1 MSEVKTSQK
10 GVDYAQPC
18 TLKSKQRVYSQAMLM
33 KIPHDHPDKSDISMK
48 IGRYNYPFG
57 NAVSDKPKSEL
68 TLDNDELNAL
78 IKYISENYTP
88 VNLGSG
94 EYINVDGNNSE
105 LIIKFKSLVDSQ
117 DDTANLLIDNDIL
130 TDNVYIA
137 ATSIKRKKSLAEFE
151 DKLGENLSES
161 YWQKWFA
168 DNKWVLGSDFA
179 QIIDERAIDTE
190 NIADYIM
197 RAFDSFIDL
206 VEIKKPNGLPFW
218 ASTKDHNNYVP
229 SSDLTKAITQCL
241 NYIYEIEREANS
253 QKFIERTK
261 SKVVKPR
268 CILVFGRSEDWN
280 DEQREAYRILNASYN
295 QLSILTYDHLL
306 CRAKNVLGITKSNL
320 SDLVDVDD
328 ELPF

>member
-33 KIPHDHPDKSDISMK
+33 KIPHDHPDKTDISLK

-78 IKYISENYTP
+78 IKYISEYYTP

-94 EYINVDGNNSE
+94 EYINVDGSNAALVNE
-105 LIIKFKSLVDSQ
+105 FKKLVEGQ
-117 DDTANLLIDNDIL
+117 ADTANLLIENGIL
-130 TDNVYIA
+130 SDNVFIA
-137 ATSIKRKKSLAEFE
+137 ATSIKKRDALSEFE
-151 DKLGENLSES
+151 EKLCEDLPES

-168 DNKWVLGSDFA
+168 GNKWVLGSDFA
-179 QIIDERAIDTE
+179 QIIDERQIDTE

-197 RAFDSFIDL
+197 RAFDGFIDL

-268 CILVFGRSEDWN
+268 CILVFGRSYNWN

-306 CRAKNVLGITKSNL
+306 SRAKNVLGITDAEKNG
-320 SDLVDVDD
+320 DEIPDD
-328 ELPF
+328 FPF

>member
-1 MSEVKTSQK
+1 MSEVKVSQK
-10 GVDYAQPC
+10 GVNYAKPC
-18 TLKSKQRVYSQAMLM
+18 ILKKKQRVYSQTILM
-33 KIPHDHPDKSDISMK
+33 KIPHDHPDTSDISLK
-48 IGRYNYPFG
+48 IGRYNYPFDKPA
-57 NAVSDKPKSEL
+57 NDKPKSEL

-94 EYINVDGNNSE
+94 EYINVDGSNAA
-105 LIIKFKSLVDSQ
+105 LINEFKKLVDGQ
-117 DDTANLLIDNDIL
+117 ADTANMLIENGIL
-130 TDNVYIA
+130 SDNVFIA
-137 ATSIKRKKSLAEFE
+137 ATSIKKRGALSEFE
-151 DKLGENLSES
+151 AQLCKDLPES
-161 YWQKWFA
+161 YWQKWFT

-179 QIIDERAIDTE
+179 KIIDERQIDTD

-218 ASTKDHNNYVP
+218 ASTKDHDNYVP

-253 QKFIERTK
+253 QKFIERTQ

-268 CILVFGRSEDWN
+268 CILVFGRSDSWN
-280 DEQREAYRILNASYN
+280 DEQREAYRILNSAYN

-306 CRAKNVLGITKSNL
+306 SRAKNVLGLIGVDGTDT
-320 SDLVDVDD
+320 SDD
-328 ELPF
+328 LPF

>member
-1 MSEVKTSQK
+1 
-10 GVDYAQPC
+10 
-18 TLKSKQRVYSQAMLM
+18 M
-33 KIPHDHPDKSDISMK
+33 KIPHDHPDTSDISLK

-57 NAVSDKPKSEL
+57 TLANDKPKSEL

-94 EYINVDGNNSE
+94 EYINVNGSNAA
-105 LIIKFKSLVDSQ
+105 LINEFKKLIEQ
-117 DDTANLLIDNDIL
+117 QADTANLLIENGIL
-130 TDNVYIA
+130 SDNVFIA
-137 ATSIKRKKSLAEFE
+137 ATSIKKRDALSAFE
-151 DKLGENLSES
+151 SKLCEDLPES
-161 YWQKWFA
+161 FWQKWFT

-179 QIIDERAIDTE
+179 QIIDERKIDTE

-197 RAFDSFIDL
+197 RAFDGFVDL

-218 ASTKDHNNYVP
+218 SSAKDHNNYVP
-229 SSDLTKAITQCL
+229 SSDLIKAITQCL

-253 QKFIERTK
+253 QKFIERTQ

-268 CILVFGRSEDWN
+268 CILVFGRSNTWN
-280 DEQREAYRILNASYN
+280 DEQREAYRILNSAYN

-306 CRAKNVLGITKSNL
+306 SRAKNVLGLIDEDGTDN
-320 SDLVDVDD
+320 SDD
-328 ELPF
+328 LPF

>member
-1 MSEVKTSQK
+1 MSEIKKSQK
-10 GVDYAQPC
+10 GIDYAKPC
-18 TLKSKQRVYSQAMLM
+18 ILKSKHRVYSQAMLM
-33 KIPHDHPDKSDISMK
+33 KIPHDHPDTSDISLK

-57 NAVSDKPKSEL
+57 TLANDKPKSEL

-94 EYINVDGNNSE
+94 EYINVNGSNAA
-105 LIIKFKSLVDSQ
+105 LINEFKKLIEQ
-117 DDTANLLIDNDIL
+117 QADTANLLIENGIL
-130 TDNVYIA
+130 SDNVFIA
-137 ATSIKRKKSLAEFE
+137 ATSIKKRDALSAFE
-151 DKLGENLSES
+151 SKLCEDLPES
-161 YWQKWFA
+161 FWQKWFT

-179 QIIDERAIDTE
+179 QIIDERKIDTE

-197 RAFDSFIDL
+197 RAFDGFVDL

-218 ASTKDHNNYVP
+218 SSAKDHNNFVP
-229 SSDLTKAITQCL
+229 SSDLIKAITQCL

-253 QKFIERTK
+253 QKFIERTQ

-268 CILVFGRSEDWN
+268 CILVFGRSNTWN
-280 DEQREAYRILNASYN
+280 DEQREAYRILNSAYN

-306 CRAKNVLGITKSNL
+306 SRAKNVLGLIDEDGTDN
-320 SDLVDVDD
+320 SDD
-328 ELPF
+328 LPF

>member
-33 KIPHDHPDKSDISMK
+33 KIPHDHPDKTDISLK

-57 NAVSDKPKSEL
+57 KAVNDKPKSEL
-68 TLDNDELNAL
+68 TLDNDELNTL

-94 EYINVDGNNSE
+94 EYINVDGSNAALISE
-105 LIIKFKSLVDSQ
+105 FKKLVEGQ
-117 DDTANLLIDNDIL
+117 ADTANLLIENGIL
-130 TDNVYIA
+130 SDNVFIA
-137 ATSIKRKKSLAEFE
+137 ATSIKKRDALSEFE
-151 DKLGENLSES
+151 AKLCEDLPES
-161 YWQKWFA
+161 YWQKWFT

-179 QIIDERAIDTE
+179 QIIDERQIDTE

-197 RAFDSFIDL
+197 RAFDGFIDL
-206 VEIKKPNGLPFW
+206 VEIKKPNGLSFW
-218 ASTKDHNNYVP
+218 ASTKDHDNYVP

-268 CILVFGRSEDWN
+268 CILVFGRSDSWN
-280 DEQREAYRILNASYN
+280 DEQREAYRILNSAYN

-306 CRAKNVLGITKSNL
+306 SRAKNVLGII
-320 SDLVDVDD
+320 DD
-328 ELPF
+328 EPENEISDDLPF

>member
-1 MSEVKTSQK
+1 MSKVKTSQK

-18 TLKSKQRVYSQAMLM
+18 TLKLKQKVYSQAMLM
-33 KIPHDHPDKSDISMK
+33 KIPHNHHDKSDISLK

-57 NAVSDKPKSEL
+57 KAVNDKPKSEL

-78 IKYISENYTP
+78 IKYISENYIP

-94 EYINVDGNNSE
+94 EYINVEGSNTT
-105 LIIKFKSLVDSQ
+105 LIKKFKKLLEGQ
-117 DDTANLLIDNDIL
+117 TDTANLLIKNGIL
-130 TDNVYIA
+130 SDNVFIA
-137 ATSIKRKKSLAEFE
+137 ATSIKKRDALSEFE
-151 DKLGENLSES
+151 AKLCENLPES
-161 YWQKWFA
+161 YWQKWFT

-179 QIIDERAIDTE
+179 QVIDERQIDTE

-197 RAFDSFIDL
+197 RAFDGFIDL
-206 VEIKKPNGLPFW
+206 VEIKKPNGLAFW
-218 ASTKDHNNYVP
+218 ASTKDHDNYVP

-268 CILVFGRSEDWN
+268 CILVFGRSNSWN
-280 DEQREAYRILNASYN
+280 DEQREAYRILNSAYN

-306 CRAKNVLGITKSNL
+306 SRAKNVLGII
-320 SDLVDVDD
+320 DD
-328 ELPF
+328 EPESEISDDLPF